1 MNRTPLP
8 PDALDAA
15 LSGFFRREMP
25 RPWPAA
31 PAVATPAAA
40 ARPDPG
46 RRARYTLAASVAV
59 LAGTCWLLSS
69 GSGSIDRPLVK
80 PAAAGLNVLQDA
92 TARTPGAADKGKAKA
107 AATTDPMAGFQ
118 PGTLPLP

>member
-15 LSGFFRREMP
+15 LAGYFRNELP

-31 PAVATPAAA
+31 PAVASPARA

-46 RRARYTLAASVAV
+46 RRARVTLAASVAA
-59 LAGTCWLLSS
+59 LAGACWLLAS
-69 GSGSIDRPLVK
+69 GSGPSVA
-80 PAAAGLNVLQDA
+80 PAAKTAPGPDVLQNA
-92 TARTPGAADKGKAKA
+92 TARTPADADKAKAKA
-107 AATTDPMAGFQ
+107 AAATDPMNGFQ
-118 PGTLPLP
+118 PGALPLP